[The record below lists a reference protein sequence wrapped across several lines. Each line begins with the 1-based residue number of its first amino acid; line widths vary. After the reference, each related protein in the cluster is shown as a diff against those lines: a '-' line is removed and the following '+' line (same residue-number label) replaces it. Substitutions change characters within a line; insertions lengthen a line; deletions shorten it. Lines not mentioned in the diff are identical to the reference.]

1 MSYLRTAPWG
11 AVCLCFAAASLAS
24 PASVEAAHPTAAPPA
39 LRAAVHHL
47 WANNPEVEAA
57 RAALDAA
64 RARTRAAAQP
74 VYNPSLALEGE
85 NADVDRRTVGV
96 SLPLDLSGKRRARTI
111 ESEAAVRAAEAQ
123 LQLQRREVAARWLK
137 AWSSATSATRQRAFG
152 QRRVATMQRFDVLAA
167 QRLTV
172 GDISTSER
180 DLAALGL
187 AAAQMQEA
195 TLAGQEASALGVL
208 ATLGGAEALPESTE
222 APPPPAATFVPL
234 AVDERTE
241 LLRARATQERAQAAV
256 AVAERQRRPDP
267 TLSLTGG
274 SVRSGTRRDRV
285 VGVAIS
291 VPLPVLNSGR
301 AEVAAAM
308 ADADAAVAAQR
319 AARMEAEAT
328 LEQARV
334 TYEALRQASLAFR
347 DSRAQAFD
355 ARAGTLDRL
364 WQASELGTSDYL
376 VQLNQSF
383 DTAQAGLVLQA
394 QLWQAWFDYLA
405 AAGRLDDW
413 IDSPVAEINQ

>member
-11 AVCLCFAAASLAS
+11 AVCLCFAAACFAS
-24 PASVEAAHPTAAPPA
+24 PAPPA
-39 LRAAVHHL
+39 LRAAVHQL

-64 RARTRAAAQP
+64 RARTRAAEQP

-137 AWSSATSATRQRAFG
+137 AWSSATSVTRQRAFG
-152 QRRVATMQRFDVLAA
+152 LRRVATMQRFDVLGA
-167 QRLTV
+167 QRLAV
-172 GDISTSER
+172 GDIATSER

-208 ATLGGAEALPESTE
+208 AALGGAVDLPEPTE
-222 APPPPAATFVPL
+222 GPPPAAATFVPL

-334 TYEALRQASLAFR
+334 TYEALRQASQAFR

-355 ARAGTLDRL
+355 ARTVTLDRL
-364 WQASELGTSDYL
+364 WQASELDTSDYL

-413 IDSPVAEINQ
+413 IESPVAEIK

>member
-11 AVCLCFAAASLAS
+11 AVCLCFAAACFAS
-24 PASVEAAHPTAAPPA
+24 PAPPA
-39 LRAAVHHL
+39 LRAAVHQL

-64 RARTRAAAQP
+64 RARTRAAEQP

-85 NADVDRRTVGV
+85 NADVDRRTVGL

-137 AWSSATSATRQRAFG
+137 AWSSATSVTRQRAFG
-152 QRRVATMQRFDVLAA
+152 LRRVATMQRFDVLAA
-167 QRLTV
+167 QRLAV
-172 GDISTSER
+172 GDIATSER

-208 ATLGGAEALPESTE
+208 AALGGAVDLPEPIE
-222 APPPPAATFVPL
+222 GPPPAAATFVPL

-308 ADADAAVAAQR
+308 ADADTAVAAQR

-334 TYEALRQASLAFR
+334 TYEALRQASQAFR

-355 ARAGTLDRL
+355 ARTVTLDRL
-364 WQASELGTSDYL
+364 WQASELDTSDYL

-413 IDSPVAEINQ
+413 IESSVAEIK

>member
-11 AVCLCFAAASLAS
+11 AVCLCFAAACFAS
-24 PASVEAAHPTAAPPA
+24 PAPPA
-39 LRAAVHHL
+39 LRAAVHQL

-64 RARTRAAAQP
+64 RARTRAAEQP

-85 NADVDRRTVGV
+85 NADVDRRTVGL

-137 AWSSATSATRQRAFG
+137 AWSSATSATRQRTFG

-167 QRLTV
+167 QRLAV
-172 GDISTSER
+172 GDIATSER

-208 ATLGGAEALPESTE
+208 AALGGAVDLPEPTE
-222 APPPPAATFVPL
+222 APPPAAATFVPL
-234 AVDERTE
+234 AVEERTE
-241 LLRARATQERAQAAV
+241 LLRARAAQERAQAAV

-334 TYEALRQASLAFR
+334 TYEALRQASQAFR

-355 ARAGTLDRL
+355 ARTVTLDRL
-364 WQASELGTSDYL
+364 WQASELDTSDYL

-413 IDSPVAEINQ
+413 IESPVAEIK

>member
-11 AVCLCFAAASLAS
+11 AVCLCFAAACFAS
-24 PASVEAAHPTAAPPA
+24 PAPPA
-39 LRAAVHHL
+39 LRAAVHQL

-64 RARTRAAAQP
+64 RARTRAAEQP

-137 AWSSATSATRQRAFG
+137 AWSSATSVTRQRAFG
-152 QRRVATMQRFDVLAA
+152 LRRVATMQRFDVLAA
-167 QRLTV
+167 QRLAV
-172 GDISTSER
+172 GDIATSER

-208 ATLGGAEALPESTE
+208 AALGGAVDLPEPTE
-222 APPPPAATFVPL
+222 GPPPAAATFVPL
-234 AVDERTE
+234 AVEERTE

-308 ADADAAVAAQR
+308 ADADTAVAAQR

-334 TYEALRQASLAFR
+334 TYEALRQASQAFR

-355 ARAGTLDRL
+355 ARTVTLDRL
-364 WQASELGTSDYL
+364 WQASELDTSDYL

-413 IDSPVAEINQ
+413 IESPVAEIK

>member
-11 AVCLCFAAASLAS
+11 AVCLCFAAACFAS
-24 PASVEAAHPTAAPPA
+24 PAPPA
-39 LRAAVHHL
+39 LRAAVHQL

-64 RARTRAAAQP
+64 RARTRAAEQP

-137 AWSSATSATRQRAFG
+137 AWSSATSATRQRTFG

-167 QRLTV
+167 QRLAV
-172 GDISTSER
+172 GDIATSER

-208 ATLGGAEALPESTE
+208 AALGGAVDLPEPTE
-222 APPPPAATFVPL
+222 GPPPAATFVPL
-234 AVDERTE
+234 AVEERTE
-241 LLRARATQERAQAAV
+241 LLRARAAQERAQAAV

-334 TYEALRQASLAFR
+334 TYEALRQASQAFR

-355 ARAGTLDRL
+355 ASTVTLDRL
-364 WQASELGTSDYL
+364 WQASELDTSDYL

-413 IDSPVAEINQ
+413 IESPVAEIK